1 MRFMKRKRGLFELFM
16 VIMFTGIMIAG
27 CGKSPDHKVVYQ
39 MMEKYLLVSKG
50 QDSLAVDAKP
60 LSANGRKEIIDWLN
74 KVDFSNTATNQQK
87 KLEVFRTGLI
97 EVVDQYGSMDEAGFS
112 EKMGELT
119 MQMAIILKEFN
130 LSGKKAKKAGFPDL
144 AEPID
149 SLVPLAGFS
158 K

>member
-1 MRFMKRKRGLFELFM
+1 
-16 VIMFTGIMIAG
+16 
-27 CGKSPDHKVVYQ
+27 
-39 MMEKYLLVSKG
+39 
-50 QDSLAVDAKP
+50 
-60 LSANGRKEIIDWLN
+60 
-74 KVDFSNTATNQQK
+74 VDFSNTSTDQQK

-112 EKMGELT
+112 EKMGELM